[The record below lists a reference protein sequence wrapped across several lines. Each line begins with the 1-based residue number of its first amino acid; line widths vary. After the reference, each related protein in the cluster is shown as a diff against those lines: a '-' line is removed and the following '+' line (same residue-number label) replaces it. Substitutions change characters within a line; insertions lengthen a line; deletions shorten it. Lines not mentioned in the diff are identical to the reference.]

1 MNALVPPVPAP
12 RALLVRLPNP
22 AGDVVLATPALRA
35 LRRALPDTRIVVS
48 GRTPALDLIDG
59 LADFD
64 EAHFILGAVANGPG
78 APLRLGRAWRELGVD
93 AVLLLTGSFSS
104 ALAARAS
111 GAPVR
116 VGYARHGRRSLL
128 THVLEVPL
136 EGKRPKPEPMRTHYL
151 RLASLFG
158 GADDGLPPRLVVT
171 QDGEDLVLERVTAE
185 RIPFGVVAVSPGA
198 AFGAS
203 KVYPVAL
210 LAEAVRRVRKETGL
224 VPLVLVG
231 PGEEALGAELVA
243 LVGPPVASTHRRVAK
258 WSEAKALLRH
268 SDLLITPDAGP
279 RHVAA
284 ALGVPVVCLM
294 GPTDPRWS
302 AGDEA
307 TTTIVRRED
316 LDCLGCHL
324 RSCPIG
330 HPCMLGLSPHLVVR
344 ACVDRLA
351 ATPRP
356 GSIPGVAPAPPREPD
371 PAPPSP
377 GESAAAWHG
386 AAAPGEPG
394 RLPPR

>member
-1 MNALVPPVPAP
+1 MSSLIPPVPAP

-35 LRRALPDTRIVVS
+35 LRRALPKTRIVVS
-48 GRTPALDLIDG
+48 GRPPALDLLDG
-59 LADFD
+59 LRDFD
-64 EAHFILGAVANGPG
+64 DAHFIVGALGKGPG
-78 APLRLGRAWRELGVD
+78 AALRLGRAWRELEVD

-104 ALAARAS
+104 ALAARTSA
-111 GAPVR
+111 APVR
-116 VGYARHGRRSLL
+116 VGYSRHGRRSLL

-136 EGKRPKPEPMRTHYL
+136 EGKRPRPEPMRTHYL
-151 RLASLFG
+151 RLAALFG
-158 GADDGLPPRLVVT
+158 GTDDGSPPRLVVT

-203 KVYPVAL
+203 KLYPVPL
-210 LAEAVRRVRKETGL
+210 LAEAIRRVRKATGL

-231 PGEEALGAELVA
+231 PGEEALGAELVS
-243 LVGPPVASTHRRVAK
+243 LLGPPVASTHRHVAK
-258 WSEAKALLRH
+258 WSETKALLRH
-268 SDLLITPDAGP
+268 ADLLVTPDAGP

-307 TTTIVRRED
+307 TTTIVRRDD

-330 HPCMLGLSPHLVVR
+330 HPCMLGLSPERVVR

-356 GSIPGVAPAPPREPD
+356 GSIPGVRPGAPVEPQ
-371 PAPPSP
+371 PTPLSP
-377 GESAAAWHG
+377 GAAAVAWHG